1 MSIAYFS
8 EERCVMC
15 GEVIE
20 EGRQVC
26 FRCERMTFQQ
36 EDHTDE
42 PKITEAKKRNKR
54 FTRSILKRKR

>member
-1 MSIAYFS
+1 MSVTHFR

-26 FRCERMTFQQ
+26 LRCEKLAKLDAPQQ
-36 EDHTDE
+36 LT
-42 PKITEAKKRNKR
+42 AV
-54 FTRSILKRKR
+54 KRKQHGSFISRLFVRKDN

>member
-1 MSIAYFS
+1 MSVTHFT

-26 FRCERMTFQQ
+26 WKCDKAVFGAKPQPQ
-36 EDHTDE
+36 ESTN
-42 PKITEAKKRNKR
+42 R
-54 FTRSILKRKR
+54 LKRHSCIFARLLNRKGD

>member
-1 MSIAYFS
+1 
-8 EERCVMC
+8 MC

-26 FRCERMTFQQ
+26 FQCERMTFQH
-36 EDHTDE
+36 EKDAEE
-42 PKITEAKKRNKR
+42 PKITEGRKRNTF